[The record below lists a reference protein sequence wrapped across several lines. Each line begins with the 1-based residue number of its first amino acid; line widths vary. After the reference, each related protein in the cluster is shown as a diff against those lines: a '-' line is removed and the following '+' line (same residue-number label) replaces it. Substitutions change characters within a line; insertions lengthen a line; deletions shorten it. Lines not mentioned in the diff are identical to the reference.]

1 MPREGNVHTLEN
13 KVSWEPHGRI
23 AQCPVTRKK
32 KASEKGACSCREG
45 NVRPVLLEKKR
56 SVEVWHQNR
65 SIPMAIWT
73 CKTKP
78 SSEKT
83 QVALGHGA
91 SWGYVDGWKTR
102 RRRGKTGWRWR
113 TRGARVTVAGWVGS
127 GME

>member
-32 KASEKGACSCREG
+32 SIREG
-45 NVRPVLLEKKR
+45 SVQLQRREHAPSPTRKKR
-56 SVEVWHQNR
+56 SVEVWHQNP
-65 SIPMAIWT
+65 SIPIAIWT

-83 QVALGHGA
+83 QVALGRGA

-127 GME
+127 SME

>member
-1 MPREGNVHTLEN
+1 MHTLEN

-32 KASEKGACSCREG
+32 KHQRRERAAAEKGTC
-45 NVRPVLLEKKR
+45 
-56 SVEVWHQNR
+56 VEVWHQNP
-65 SIPMAIWT
+65 SIPIAIWT

-83 QVALGHGA
+83 QVALGRGA

-113 TRGARVTVAGWVGS
+113 TRRARVTVVGWVGS

>member
-1 MPREGNVHTLEN
+1 MEESLSAQLLEKKSIREGSVQLQRRERAP
-13 KVSWEPHGRI
+13 SP
-23 AQCPVTRKK
+23 TRK
-32 KASEKGACSCREG
+32 
-45 NVRPVLLEKKR
+45 KKR
-56 SVEVWHQNR
+56 SVEVWHQNP
-65 SIPMAIWT
+65 SIPIAIWT